1 MTPSS
6 PRSAEPTTAARCRRF
21 LPRALVLMLGGL
33 SACATAPDE
42 PEGPPRAEV
51 VWAITEGNE
60 LIKFNAGQ
68 PRRILERRPVA
79 GLQPGEHVL
88 GADFR
93 VARGVLF
100 ALTYSGRVLTL
111 QTASGQTTAVGAA
124 PASSLPPGRYG
135 VDFNPAADRIR
146 VVHESG
152 LNLRLHPDTGA
163 LLATDP
169 PLAYA
174 PNDPAAGRTPRVAGA
189 AYTYNKRDE
198 KLTTNFA
205 IDLATGHLVRQGSAE
220 GAQPVVS
227 PNTGQLFTVG
237 PLGTGPLDDVAFD
250 IADLNNAALVAA
262 RQGPRTRLHLVDL
275 ATGRATLLGTV
286 GDGRALRALAIEP

>member
-1 MTPSS
+1 MTS
-6 PRSAEPTTAARCRRF
+6 PLSRSVEPTAAARCRRNF
-21 LPRALVLMLGGL
+21 TWALVLMLGGL

-42 PEGPPRAEV
+42 PEGAPRAET
-51 VWAITEGNE
+51 VWAITDGHE

-68 PRRILERRPVA
+68 PRRILERRPLV
-79 GLQPGEHVL
+79 GLQPGEQVL

-100 ALTYSGRVLTL
+100 ALTSTGRVLTL
-111 QTASGQTTAVGAA
+111 QTASGQTTPVGAIPTA
-124 PASSLPPGRYG
+124 SLPAGRYG
-135 VDFNPAADRIR
+135 VDFNPAADRLR

-174 PNDPAAGRTPRVAGA
+174 ASDPAAGRTPRIAGA
-189 AYTYNKRDE
+189 GYTYNKRDE
-198 KLTTNFA
+198 KLTTNYA
-205 IDLATGHLVRQGSAE
+205 IDLATGHLVRQGSIE

-237 PLGTGPLDDVAFD
+237 PLGTGALDDVAFD
-250 IADLNNAALVAA
+250 IADLNNAALIAA

-275 ATGRATLLGTV
+275 STGRATLLGTV
-286 GDGRALRALAIEP
+286 GDGKPLRALAIEP